1 MPDSQSNSD
10 ILANFQGE
18 IDKLVALETIL
29 TNLAASELPSV
40 EKPNQESSETEPSE
54 KKET

>member
-1 MPDSQSNSD
+1 MPDSQSKSD

>member
-1 MPDSQSNSD
+1 MPDSQSKSD

-29 TNLAASELPSV
+29 TSLVASELASV
-40 EKPNQESSETEPSE
+40 EKPKEESSETEPSE